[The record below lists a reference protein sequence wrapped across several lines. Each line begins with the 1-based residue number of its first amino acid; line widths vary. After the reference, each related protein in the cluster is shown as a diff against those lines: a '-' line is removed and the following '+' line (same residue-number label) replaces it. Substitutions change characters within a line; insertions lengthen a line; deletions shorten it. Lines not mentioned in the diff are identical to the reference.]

1 MNMSDQITVN
11 TVELVQ
17 KLDDM
22 PVQKFEMILPYK
34 DYAATDI
41 TNASLLLSDMLKWA
55 PKERID
61 CKTALEHAFF
71 KGVKGQIEDK

>member
-1 MNMSDQITVN
+1 MNMSEQITAN

-34 DYAATDI
+34 DYEAKEIAEAAD
-41 TNASLLLSDMLKWA
+41 LLSKMLKWA

-61 CKTALEHAFF
+61 CKDALKHGFF
-71 KGVKGQIEDK
+71 KGIKE

>member
-1 MNMSDQITVN
+1 MNMSEQITNN

-22 PVQKFEMILPYK
+22 PVQKFDLILPYK
-34 DYAATDI
+34 DYGAKEVAEAAD
-41 TNASLLLSDMLKWA
+41 LLSRMLKWA

-61 CKTALEHAFF
+61 CKEALKHAFF
-71 KGVKGQIEDK
+71 KGVKEQIEDK